1 MNISDLSIGNVY
13 TNNEIMD
20 AFECAFMG
28 GMRRSKKTNT
38 LVLVFDHTKRLY
50 DDCWDGNVLHYTGMG
65 KTGDQVLKGN
75 QNKTLY
81 ESDTNGVHVHLF
93 EVFHEGRYT
102 YQGEVKLAGKP
113 YKSIQKDENYHD
125 REVWIFPLIRK

>member
-20 AFECAFMG
+20 AFGCAFMG

-38 LVLVFDHTKRLY
+38 LVLVFDHTKSLY

-75 QNKTLY
+75 QNKSLQKEINHEY
-81 ESDTNGVHVHLF
+81 SLEGFMLKLKLQYFGHLMQNLT
-93 EVFHEGRYT
+93 R
-102 YQGEVKLAGKP
+102 P
-113 YKSIQKDENYHD
+113 
-125 REVWIFPLIRK
+125 